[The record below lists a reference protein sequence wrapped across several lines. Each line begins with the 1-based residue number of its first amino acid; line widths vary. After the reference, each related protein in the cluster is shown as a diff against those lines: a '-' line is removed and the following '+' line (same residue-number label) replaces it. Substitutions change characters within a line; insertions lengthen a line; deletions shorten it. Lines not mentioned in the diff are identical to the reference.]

1 MVAGRREEC
10 SLKWPHYGDRKQELE
25 RKLIRNIRE
34 QRRKAES
41 GINIKVVVETVI
53 TDHSNNVPWVPQLGG
68 ARIQLTIH
76 MLQVE
81 FSNFVIDVH

>member
-1 MVAGRREEC
+1 MAGRREEC

-34 QRRKAES
+34 PRRKAES
-41 GINIKVVVETVI
+41 GVKVVETVI
-53 TDHSNNVPWVPQLGG
+53 TDHSNIVPWVPQLGG
-68 ARIQLTIH
+68 ARIQLIIH

-81 FSNFVIDVH
+81 FTNFVIDVH